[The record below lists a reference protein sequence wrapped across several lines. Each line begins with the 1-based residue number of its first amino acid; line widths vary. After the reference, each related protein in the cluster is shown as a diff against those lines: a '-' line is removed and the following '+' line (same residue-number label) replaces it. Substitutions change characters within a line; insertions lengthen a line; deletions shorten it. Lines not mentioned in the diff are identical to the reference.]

1 MYGEEIPHTAATR
14 LSVPETTSEV
24 QPLILDSGFRQLML
38 GDWRGAFRHARFRTV
53 LQNYCAFCGRWL
65 AMKGPSVK
73 QHVRLTHPDLW
84 PLKAVLSA
92 ITRTRLRAP
101 SLFQASLA
109 RQVLLK
115 NGSGFPGSRSRGGA
129 KVGSFGGGRARWGLE
144 GRILKAAGMLR

>member
-1 MYGEEIPHTAATR
+1 
-14 LSVPETTSEV
+14 
-24 QPLILDSGFRQLML
+24 ML

-92 ITRTRLRAP
+92 ITRTRLRATIIVP
-101 SLFQASLA
+101 SLP
-109 RQVLLK
+109 
-115 NGSGFPGSRSRGGA
+115 GPTGFAEEWQRLS
-129 KVGSFGGGRARWGLE
+129 WL
-144 GRILKAAGMLR
+144 